1 MKLLRYRLLGQDR
14 PGCLDETAQLRDLGG
29 HISDLAGDN
38 LGVPALARLQQLDI
52 EHLPLVSGDYRVLPP
67 VVGTRNFLAVGLNY
81 LDHAAETG
89 LAIPT
94 VPMIF
99 NKAPSSISGPDDPIA
114 VPFGASKVD
123 WELELAIV
131 IGTSIHQAGETEALA
146 AVAGY
151 CICNDVSERAWQFEG
166 PGQWTKGKSAPGFGP
181 LGPWLVTKDEVPDVL
196 DLDMMLTVNGVVRQK
211 SNTRNMIFSP
221 AQIVA
226 YISKHMRLE
235 AGDVITTGTPAGV
248 GMASETFLASGDMLT
263 LTIERLGMQ
272 CQQIK

>member
-29 HISDLAGDN
+29 HISDLADDN

-52 EHLPLVSGDYRVLPP
+52 ERLPLVSGDYRVLPP
-67 VVGTRNFLAVGLNY
+67 VAGTRNFLAVGLNY

-99 NKAPSSISGPDDPIA
+99 NKAPSSISGPNDPIA

-131 IGTSIHQAGETEALA
+131 IGTSVHQAGETEALA

-196 DLDMMLTVNGVVRQK
+196 DLDMVLTVNGVVRQK

-248 GMASETFLASGDMLT
+248 GMASETFLATGDMLT